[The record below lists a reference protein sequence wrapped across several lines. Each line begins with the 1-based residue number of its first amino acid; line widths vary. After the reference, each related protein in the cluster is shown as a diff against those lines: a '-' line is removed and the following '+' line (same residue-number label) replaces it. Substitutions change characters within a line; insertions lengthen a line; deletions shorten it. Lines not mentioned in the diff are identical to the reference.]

1 VPETINLAKRR
12 EIQCRQETPLGI
24 SDTSENSAY
33 PTKDNSH
40 VLMIAYVNLFAEKRL
55 LLWAVAGL
63 RGVVIGKRPGSRSAP
78 QPRAVLWGQHSG
90 SLIRQPQAS
99 PNLAWQKTSQ
109 MFSGL
114 WACELFKGPS
124 RLAMNNWGSWH
135 THPWENAWLESLS
148 VDDEEEIWLEEL
160 SSCMHHLWK
169 QCSLTARPCSRL
181 LQQATLPLPHCG
193 K

>member
-1 VPETINLAKRR
+1 MPETINLAKRR

-24 SDTSENSAY
+24 SDTSENIAY
-33 PTKDNSH
+33 PTKDISH
-40 VLMIAYVNLFAEKRL
+40 VLVIAYVNLFAEKRL

-63 RGVVIGKRPGSRSAP
+63 RGVVIGGRPGSRSAP

-114 WACELFKGPS
+114 
-124 RLAMNNWGSWH
+124 
-135 THPWENAWLESLS
+135 
-148 VDDEEEIWLEEL
+148 
-160 SSCMHHLWK
+160 
-169 QCSLTARPCSRL
+169 
-181 LQQATLPLPHCG
+181 
-193 K
+193 